1 MNWVFTFNSYNN
13 AIESKIWSCTCFIC
27 VELDS
32 SVIVSLIWVPVLFFF
47 KLWCFIW
54 ALCYR
59 VLFIWFCCRGTGV
72 LALEGNI
79 LCILC
84 FFSIQF
90 VLEMIFESVGPL
102 KGSLGM
108 RACGGWRRFLF
119 FLPLVFFLPYLLS
132 GNSFGLLLIILL
144 TAFQC
149 CIYF

>member
-1 MNWVFTFNSYNN
+1 M
-13 AIESKIWSCTCFIC
+13 
-27 VELDS
+27 
-32 SVIVSLIWVPVLFFF
+32 
-47 KLWCFIW
+47 
-54 ALCYR
+54 
-59 VLFIWFCCRGTGV
+59 

-108 RACGGWRRFLF
+108 RACGGCRRFLF

-132 GNSFGLLLIILL
+132 GNSFGLLLIIPF

-149 CIYF
+149 CIYL